1 MILTNG
7 QIYNY
12 SRLLIKFN
20 ENFHSDMSVVI
31 NYYIQSNISKM
42 LDAGAEVEKSI
53 IFITNKYKDNQQNES
68 GMVKIKDEYIDK
80 AQKELDDLS
89 NIKQNIDIHF
99 IKLSD
104 LKDIHLSTEELQA
117 ILFMIEDDLSETK
130 EDK

>member
-53 IFITNKYKDNQQNES
+53 IFITNKYKDN
-68 GMVKIKDEYIDK
+68 
-80 AQKELDDLS
+80 
-89 NIKQNIDIHF
+89 
-99 IKLSD
+99 
-104 LKDIHLSTEELQA
+104 
-117 ILFMIEDDLSETK
+117 
-130 EDK
+130 

>member
-1 MILTNG
+1 MTLTNG

-12 SRLLIKFN
+12 SKLLIKFN
-20 ENFHSDMSVVI
+20 KNFHSDMSVVI
-31 NYYIQSNISKM
+31 NYYIQSNISKI

-53 IFITNKYKDNQQNES
+53 IFITNKYKDDQQNES
-68 GMVKIKDEYIDK
+68 GIIKIKDEYIDK

-117 ILFMIEDDLSETK
+117 ILFMIEDDLNETK